1 VNMLAFNV
9 HGKRVGRIAF
19 GVVLLAGAAIL
30 VQRLATMDAPQA
42 RRVILTTWAVAFAAY
57 LIAGRLGSRRA
68 LDHAGE
74 LAVPALVVPSIG
86 AALLLP
92 LTWHMPFAT
101 LVAPGRHAFDDWAV
115 ISAIIT
121 GPTHLVFAALVG
133 ERARQL
139 ATNDPAKPPLS
150 PLRIYG
156 ICVAVS
162 CLPFALLVI
171 PPFVVMVTGL
181 PMLAGMALMDGLAAR
196 DRLAAIAEA
205 VPRAIAVR

>member
-1 VNMLAFNV
+1 MLAFNA

-30 VQRLATMDAPQA
+30 VQRLATLDEPEA

-57 LIAGRLGSRRA
+57 AIAGRLGSRRA

-74 LAVPALVVPSIG
+74 LAVPALVVPSVG

-92 LTWHMPFAT
+92 LTLHMPFAA
-101 LVAPGRHAFDDWAV
+101 LVAPGAGAFDDWAV
-115 ISAIIT
+115 ISAVIT

-139 ATNDPAKPPLS
+139 AAHDPAQPVLTPLK
-150 PLRIYG
+150 IYG

-171 PPFVVMVTGL
+171 PPFLVMMTGL
-181 PMLAGMALMDGLAAR
+181 PMLGGMAFMEALATR
-196 DRLAAIAEA
+196 DRVAAADEA

>member
-1 VNMLAFNV
+1 MNMLAFNV

-30 VQRLATMDAPQA
+30 VQRLANLDEPQA

-57 LIAGRLGSRRA
+57 AIAGRLGSRRV

-92 LTWHMPFAT
+92 LTLHMPIAT
-101 LVAPGRHAFDDWAV
+101 LVAPGAGAFDDWAV

-121 GPTHLVFAALVG
+121 GPTHLVFAVLAG

-139 ATNDPAKPPLS
+139 ATGEPALTPLK
-150 PLRIYG
+150 IYG

-171 PPFVVMVTGL
+171 PPFLVMMTGL

-196 DRLAAIAEA
+196 DRLAATAEA